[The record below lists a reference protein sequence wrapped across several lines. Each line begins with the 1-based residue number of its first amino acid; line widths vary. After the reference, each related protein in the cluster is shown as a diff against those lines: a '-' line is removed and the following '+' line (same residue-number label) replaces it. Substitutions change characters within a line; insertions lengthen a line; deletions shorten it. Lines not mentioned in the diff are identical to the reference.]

1 MSAEA
6 FARALRDAEDRLRAC
21 GLTGREAYAALC
33 RHLAHRL
40 ELPRHL
46 WLPGVDAPSE
56 AALEDIPLTAELDLF
71 GLAYERFF
79 PEVFKSARG
88 QYFTPRPLVE
98 LVTDLAAIRPG
109 DRVLDP
115 TCGSGAF
122 LVAASSRGADVD
134 GIEVDRELVAL
145 CRLNLRLHG
154 IDPRAVRHAD
164 LFREPVDADE
174 RWDVVLAN
182 PPYSLELSDRAV
194 LDRFELGRDK
204 AHVSSDVLFVEAA
217 AQRLAPGGRLSVV
230 LPYSVLANP
239 RHSELRDWLQARFV
253 RRSIVSL
260 PEGVFRPFG
269 GTASRACVI
278 SLQLRP
284 AQVRGWQAAVV
295 RQPGYDVTRRVYR
308 RTEPDELGAL
318 RLSLRE
324 DVVPRFE
331 HGHAEWVPE
340 ALLSDAGIGAE
351 VPTVSLGELAV
362 PTPWTVRPADGPDEV
377 WTEIDLGDVDAQT
390 GEVTAAR
397 ERRGHSFRGPKTAF
411 REGELLFSRLRPA
424 NNKVAVVRRPD
435 PALPDVLCGSSEW
448 VRLRPHEHPYF
459 ALTAARSAFVRAQLQ
474 VTGGQTR
481 PRLRADD
488 LPGIAVPD
496 PGPVGRALVDRLVG
510 EAHDARAVARERLD
524 AVAALY
530 GRFGRGEIDEDAL
543 IAALQVLGA
552 LGQGAE
558 HAGE

>member
-21 GLTGREAYAALC
+21 GLTGREAYAAVC
-33 RHLAHRL
+33 RHLAERL

-46 WLPGVDAPSE
+46 WLPGVDAPRE
-56 AALEDIPLTAELDLF
+56 ARLEDIPLTAELDLF

-79 PEVFKSARG
+79 PEVFKASRG

-98 LVTDLAAIRPG
+98 LVADLAAIRPG

-122 LVAASSRGADVD
+122 LVAASSRGAEVD

-164 LFREPVDADE
+164 LFREPFDADE

-182 PPYSLELSDRAV
+182 PPYSLELRDRAV

-204 AHVSSDVLFVEAA
+204 AYVSSDVLFVEAA
-217 AQRLAPGGRLSVV
+217 ARRLAPGGRLSVV
-230 LPYSVLANP
+230 MPYSVLANP
-239 RHSELRDWLQARFV
+239 SHAELRDWLDQRFV
-253 RRSIVSL
+253 RRAIVSL

-269 GTASRACVI
+269 GTTSRACVV
-278 SLQLRP
+278 SLQHRP
-284 AQVRGWQAAVV
+284 ARVEGWQAAVV
-295 RQPGYDVTRRVYR
+295 RQPGYDITRRAYR

-324 DVVPRFE
+324 DTVPRFH
-331 HGHAEWVPE
+331 HGHPEWVPE
-340 ALLSDAGIGAE
+340 ALLSDAGIGVQ
-351 VPTVSLGELAV
+351 VPTVALGELAA
-362 PTPWTVRPADGPDEV
+362 PTPWTVRPADGPDEP

-397 ERRGHSFRGPKTAF
+397 ERRAHAFRGPKTAF
-411 REGELLFSRLRPA
+411 HEGELIFSRLRPA
-424 NNKVAVVRRPD
+424 NNKVALVRRPD
-435 PALPDVLCGSSEW
+435 PSLPDALCGSSEW
-448 VRLRPHEHPYF
+448 VRLRPREHPYF

-488 LPGIAVPD
+488 LPEIAVPD
-496 PGPVGRALVDRLVG
+496 PGPVGRALVDRLVA
-510 EAHDARAVARERLD
+510 EAHDARAAARERLD
-524 AVAALY
+524 AVTALY
-530 GRFGRGEIDEDAL
+530 HRFGCGELDEDEL
-543 IAALQVLGA
+543 IAALRA
-552 LGQGAE
+552 LVTAPQGAQD
-558 HAGE
+558 AGE